1 MNVLKSLC
9 SALAMYSRI
18 PVPRVEWREENRRY
32 ALCFFPVIGA
42 VIGGL
47 LVGWRLLCG
56 LLWAEDLLFAAVA
69 CVLPIAVSGGIHLDG
84 FCDVLDA
91 QSSHADRARKL
102 EIMSDPHI
110 GSFAVIGVCVY
121 FLLQAGLFVQL
132 SLLLCPTETAIV
144 VGLGYVL
151 SRGLSGLAAVTFK
164 SAKNEGALQSFS
176 RPAHKRVTVIVLSV
190 IIAGTCAGMAL
201 ADPISGA
208 AAILAAG
215 GAFLFYRIFA
225 YKQFG
230 GITGDLA
237 GFFLQICELAIL
249 AAVVIAGLLAPSI
262 TLSSELQWIY

>member
-1 MNVLKSLC
+1 MSVLKSLL
-9 SALAMYSRI
+9 SAFAMYSRI

-47 LVGWRLLCG
+47 LFGWSALCERFG
-56 LLWAEDLLFAAVA
+56 LGGTLFAAVA
-69 CVLPIAVSGGIHLDG
+69 CVIPIAVSGGIHLDG
-84 FCDVLDA
+84 FCDVIDA
-91 QSSHADRARKL
+91 QNSHAERSRKL

-110 GSFAVIGVCVY
+110 GSFAAIGLGIY
-121 FLLQAGLFVQL
+121 FLIQLGLFSQL
-132 SLLLCPTETAIV
+132 YTQVSAAEAAAV

-151 SRGLSGLAAVTFK
+151 SRALSGLAAVTFK
-164 SAKNEGALQSFS
+164 SAKSDGALQSFAK
-176 RPAHKRVTVIVLSV
+176 PAHKRVTVIVLSV
-190 IIAGTCAGMAL
+190 IIAATCAGMAL
-201 ADPISGA
+201 IDLIYGA

-225 YKQFG
+225 YKEFD

-249 AAVVIAGLLAPSI
+249 AAVVIAGLFAVHISFPL
-262 TLSSELQWIY
+262 ELQ